1 MADSRTYQLG
11 SLTAAQVGH
20 RVEEFLRGQGLVVEG
35 YDGPGGYLVQARRDD
50 VGWHKYAKFA
60 GLDKSIQVRLLPTGG
75 GLLQV
80 SVGQGKWLD
89 KVAAGAVGVAV
100 FLPLALVPGI
110 GAVYQLKLV
119 GDLFSEIETF
129 LIRGQA

>member
-11 SLTAAQVGH
+11 SLSPEQVGH

-35 YDGPGGYLVQARRDD
+35 YNGPGGYLVQARRDE

-60 GLDKSIQVRLLPTGG
+60 GLDKAIQVRLLPSAD

-89 KVAAGAVGVAV
+89 KAAAGAVGAFL

-119 GDLFSEIETF
+119 GDIFSDIEDF
-129 LIRGQA
+129 LIRGQG